1 MGMALLY
8 AVLRLDGNPDKCGV
22 DWCAAAIDDVE
33 KCQAY
38 LRSFC
43 KGECLGHGPLLSAR
57 PLLGAQLT
65 ADWPHTRGLSHTFDC
80 FAARAIAQLQLHFA
94 SPSATSHPEIPA
106 MPHPTVVQPPLSN
119 ELGDD
124 KGAVAEAIAA
134 AQPPPDTDTWAQF
147 LGHDKKEG
155 DVDALLAMLGWNAEW
170 LPELLPN
177 F

>member
-1 MGMALLY
+1 MTTG
-8 AVLRLDGNPDKCGV
+8 
-22 DWCAAAIDDVE
+22 
-33 KCQAY
+33 
-38 LRSFC
+38 
-43 KGECLGHGPLLSAR
+43 
-57 PLLGAQLT
+57 
-65 ADWPHTRGLSHTFDC
+65 WPHTRVLSHTFDC

-106 MPHPTVVQPPLSN
+106 MPHAGIMHPLSN

-124 KGAVAEAIAA
+124 KGAVADAIAAAA
-134 AQPPPDTDTWAQF
+134 AQPPADTDTWAQF